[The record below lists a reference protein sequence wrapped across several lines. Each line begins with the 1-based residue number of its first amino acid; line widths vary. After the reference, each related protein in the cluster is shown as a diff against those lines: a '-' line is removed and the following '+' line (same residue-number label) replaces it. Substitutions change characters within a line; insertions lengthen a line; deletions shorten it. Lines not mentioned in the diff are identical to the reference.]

1 MNEEN
6 KIGYYAIIP
15 STILFNANLK
25 ANEKLLYAV
34 ITVLSNKE
42 GYCFA
47 SNTYLGNLFNAKPHT
62 ISDWVSHLN
71 RLGFV
76 YVDIIKNE
84 KNEVIQRRIYPNDT
98 PYAINKEYP
107 YAINKTE
114 SMLQKQQ
121 DNIINNN
128 KIDRFYYYIINK
140 EQKIPEEFDGVEST
154 KIFNALSRFDMLY
167 SKDNVEYISKENLS
181 KIKEIMY
188 IIGLLVKNNYEVI
201 TRKNFTREKL
211 IKIYNDCKEKQ
222 LDYEGT
228 DYAIDNFI
236 RYFYRSVVNELT
248 RNKDPSFFMPKKEEN
263 LEEGEEI

>member
-1 MNEEN
+1 MWQF
-6 KIGYYAIIP
+6 
-15 STILFNANLK
+15 ILGLFLGANFSLI
-25 ANEKLLYAV
+25 LYA
-34 ITVLSNKE
+34 
-42 GYCFA
+42 
-47 SNTYLGNLFNAKPHT
+47 
-62 ISDWVSHLN
+62 ISDWVSYLN
-71 RLGFV
+71 RLG
-76 YVDIIKNE
+76 
-84 KNEVIQRRIYPNDT
+84 
-98 PYAINKEYP
+98 
-107 YAINKTE
+107 
-114 SMLQKQQ
+114 
-121 DNIINNN
+121 
-128 KIDRFYYYIINK
+128 
-140 EQKIPEEFDGVEST
+140 
-154 KIFNALSRFDMLY
+154 FDMLY
-167 SKDNVEYISKENLS
+167 SKDNVEYISKENLN